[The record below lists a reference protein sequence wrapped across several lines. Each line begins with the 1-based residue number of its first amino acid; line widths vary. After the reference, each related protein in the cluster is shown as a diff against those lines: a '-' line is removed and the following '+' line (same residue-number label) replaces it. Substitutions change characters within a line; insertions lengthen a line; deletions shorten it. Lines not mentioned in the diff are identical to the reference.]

1 MISQALGCH
10 ATISSCLA
18 MKGEEDGIAPA
29 LLPIMTFSGYP
40 TKKGHFAANNYHIPP
55 VNISKKQNNS

>member
-1 MISQALGCH
+1 
-10 ATISSCLA
+10 